1 MLKKILT
8 FVVMFYAAICFA
20 AVDAN
25 KGSAAELDGVKGIGP
40 ATSAKIIEERTK
52 APFKDWTDFIA
63 RVKGVGEGS
72 AVKLS
77 AAGLTVGGAS
87 YKDKPAASAPAAA
100 KKDDKPA
107 ASAPAAAKKDDKPA
121 AAAKD
126 AKVDDKAKK
135 SAPASAPASA
145 ASAAKK

>member
-8 FVVMFYAAICFA
+8 FVMMFCAAFCFA

-40 ATSAKIIEERTK
+40 AMSTKIIEERTK
-52 APFKDWTDFIA
+52 SPFKDWSDLIS
-63 RVKGVGEGS
+63 RVKGMGEKS

-77 AAGLTVGGAS
+77 AAGLTVGGNA
-87 YKDKPAASAPAAA
+87 YKDATPAPAAA

-107 ASAPAAAKKDDKPA
+107 KVAKA
-121 AAAKD
+121 D
-126 AKVDDKAKK
+126 AKATK